1 MNLSKNHAQKIFWAA
16 SALALA
22 ALSGCANTSG
32 TVAPPMPLAMNQ
44 AQAQA
49 NVKQAGINVS
59 RQFVGQWTAA
69 KSTMK
74 NDLEQ
79 CSLSASSGYGSQR
92 ACWENLQN
100 QSQAYAR
107 QFAGMSVSGLT
118 AQQLNSFELAKASAV
133 NFFHFT
139 ARYATACSVSM
150 QNCMRQNALRMKM
163 DSERKSVDDYLMGT
177 RVAPSSEGG
186 AIQYE
191 NNSVNNNLETMRTP
205 DMVPPAANQPKI
217 QGGSQ

>member
-1 MNLSKNHAQKIFWAA
+1 MNVGKNKLVVVVWAG
-16 SALALA
+16 SALATMTLA
-22 ALSGCANTSG
+22 GCANTNG
-32 TVAPPMPLAMNQ
+32 TDAPPLPIAMNQ

-49 NVKQAGINVS
+49 GIKQAGINVS
-59 RQFVGQWTAA
+59 RQFVGQWEAA
-69 KSTMK
+69 KGTMK

-92 ACWENLQN
+92 TCWNGLQN
-100 QSQAYAR
+100 QSLAYAN

-118 AQQLNSFELAKASAV
+118 AEQLSSFNLAKSAAV

-150 QNCMRQNALRMKM
+150 QNCMRQSALRTKM
-163 DSERKSVDDYLMGT
+163 DSERKSVDNYLMGAK
-177 RVAPSSEGG
+177 VVPSTAAG

-191 NNSVNNNLETMRTP
+191 NQSVNNSLETMRTP
-205 DMVPPAANQPKI
+205 DVVPPAANQPTI
-217 QGGSQ
+217 QGAQ

>member
-1 MNLSKNHAQKIFWAA
+1 MILFNTYSRTIFWSS
-16 SALALA
+16 SALALV
-22 ALSGCANTSG
+22 ALGGCANTGG
-32 TVAPPMPLAMNQ
+32 TVAPPMPIAMNQ
-44 AQAQA
+44 AQEQA

-59 RQFVGQWTAA
+59 RQFVGQWAAA
-69 KSTMK
+69 KGTMK

-100 QSQAYAR
+100 QSQAYAN

-118 AQQLNSFELAKASAV
+118 AQQVNSFELAKASAV

-177 RVAPSSEGG
+177 RVASGNTGG

-191 NNSVNNNLETMRTP
+191 DNNVNNNLETMRTP
-205 DMVPPAANQPKI
+205 DMVPPTANQPEI
-217 QGGSQ
+217 QGGS

>member
-1 MNLSKNHAQKIFWAA
+1 MNFFNTQSRTIFWVS
-16 SALALA
+16 SALTLA
-22 ALSGCANTSG
+22 ALSGCANTGG
-32 TVAPPMPLAMNQ
+32 TVAPPMPIAMNQ

-59 RQFVGQWTAA
+59 RQFVGQWEAA
-69 KSTMK
+69 KGTMK

-100 QSQAYAR
+100 QSQAYAN
-107 QFAGMSVSGLT
+107 QFAGMSVSGLS
-118 AQQLNSFELAKASAV
+118 AQQLNSFELAKTSAV

-163 DSERKSVDDYLMGT
+163 DSERKSVDDYLLGT
-177 RVAPSSEGG
+177 RVASSSTGG
-186 AIQYE
+186 AVQYE
-191 NNSVNNNLETMRTP
+191 NNSVNNSLETMRTP
-205 DMVPPAANQPKI
+205 DMVPPAANQPQI
-217 QGGSQ
+217 QSGS